1 MDKQHHSRI
10 QLLSLQQPLEN
21 CSIPSWQ
28 KILRLFFA
36 VRSFS
41 PTLRQLRLLPHY
53 IWLRS
58 ATKTVFTSCIW
69 TWTLT
74 HARAE
79 KPPGDWGNS
88 RLSRLRR
95 SCARLDKTA
104 MLRRLARWG
113 KCLSVQLSLLW
124 NIDARMIS
132 ILLHVVSATLWK
144 DKVTSVCHNQYQ
156 CQYSPKGAKL
166 QTCWVARPRSRSS
179 LNISVDQ

>member
-1 MDKQHHSRI
+1 MDKQHRSRI
-10 QLLSLQQPLEN
+10 QLLSFQKPLDREPFYSVMTEASVTVFCCPKLLSDTPLQ
-21 CSIPSWQ
+21 
-28 KILRLFFA
+28 
-36 VRSFS
+36 
-41 PTLRQLRLLPHY
+41 LLPHC
-53 IWLRS
+53 ICLRS
-58 ATKTVFTSCIW
+58 ATKTVYASCIW

-74 HARAE
+74 HATAE
-79 KPPGDWGNS
+79 KPRGDWGNS
-88 RLSRLRR
+88 RISRLRS

-104 MLRRLARWG
+104 MLRRLVRWG

-144 DKVTSVCHNQYQ
+144 DKVTSVCHDQYQ

-179 LNISVDQ
+179 LNISADQ